1 MGTTSQIVGGSF
13 WRTEGIFSAEKGINM
28 LKSKQQMSKSDKAK
42 SNYYYKSCGARVG
55 QLAGKHR
62 GKDKE

>member
-1 MGTTSQIVGGSF
+1 
-13 WRTEGIFSAEKGINM
+13 
-28 LKSKQQMSKSDKAK
+28 MSKSDKAK

-55 QLAGKHR
+55 QLAGKYQ